1 MYDKLR
7 GQWYGPR
14 ETVAKSLGHSHVLPP
29 DLRNP
34 AGAFAVLNRLTQKAA
49 MRLRKQNVY
58 ATSMSVHVR
67 CRHGYG
73 GNRGLMGDDRAAHVG
88 ETQDT
93 AFLLHTLEQLWHSGL
108 HLLRQPVSV
117 GVQLHGLIEAGQ
129 HTGDLFGFEEAAAD
143 AALDALAAG
152 NAPNVS
158 GSLSARIAPAKDRRK
173 LMAAI
178 DALNGKHGKNTVYFA
193 SAQAGLDHA
202 PMRIAFNRIPD
213 LESER

>member
-67 CRHGYG
+67 CRHGRG
-73 GNRGLMGDDRAAHVG
+73 GPKGLMMGGDRAAQIG

-93 AFLLHTLEQLWHSGL
+93 AFLLHTLEILWNSGL
-108 HLLRQPVSV
+108 HLLAQPVTV

-129 HTGDLFGFEEAAAD
+129 HTGDLFGFDEAGVD
-143 AALDALAAG
+143 AAG
-152 NAPNVS
+152 VAPDPA
-158 GSLSARIAPAKDRRK
+158 GSLSARTAQKIAPVRDRRK
-173 LMAAI
+173 LLAAI
-178 DALNGKHGKNTVYFA
+178 DTLNGKHGKNTVYFA

-213 LESER
+213 LASER

>member
-67 CRHGYG
+67 CRHAHG
-73 GNRGLMGDDRAAHVG
+73 GHVGDDRAAHVG

-129 HTGDLFGFEEAAAD
+129 HTGDLFSTPVKD
-143 AALDALAAG
+143 RSKLLAA
-152 NAPNVS
+152 
-158 GSLSARIAPAKDRRK
+158 
-173 LMAAI
+173 M

>member
-49 MRLRKQNVY
+49 MRLRKQQVF

-67 CRHGYG
+67 CHHGRG
-73 GNRGLMGDDRAAHVG
+73 GHVGDDRAAHVG

-93 AFLLHTLEQLWHSGL
+93 AFLLHTLDQLWHSGL

-129 HTGDLFGFEEAAAD
+129 HTGDLFGFEEATAD
-143 AALDALAAG
+143 AVKAG
-152 NAPNVS
+152 TAPPVS
-158 GSLSARIAPAKDRRK
+158 GSLSARVAPAKDRRK

-178 DALNGKHGKNTVYFA
+178 DTLNSKHGKNTVYFA

>member
-1 MYDKLR
+1 
-7 GQWYGPR
+7 
-14 ETVAKSLGHSHVLPP
+14 VAKSLGHSHVLPP

-58 ATSMSVHVR
+58 ATRMSVHVR
-67 CRHGYG
+67 CRHARG
-73 GNRGLMGDDRAAHVG
+73 GHVGDERAAHVG

-93 AFLLHTLEQLWHSGL
+93 AFLLHTLAQLWHSGL
-108 HLLRQPVSV
+108 HLLPQPVSV

-129 HTGDLFGFEEAAAD
+129 HTADLFGVANATA
-143 AALDALAAG
+143 DALAAST
-152 NAPNVS
+152 APKTT
-158 GSLSARIAPAKDRRK
+158 GALSARAVPAKDRRK
-173 LMAAI
+173 LLAAI

-213 LESER
+213 LASER